1 MKDIMLKII
10 GKQFSGDEAEEQME
24 FVTEGKLY
32 EKNGAT
38 YLIYEESEFSGFP
51 GCKTSLKLTGDT
63 IRLKRIGD
71 GTEYGMEIEFKEGQ
85 RFSSKYDTP
94 YGPIGMEVLTD
105 SVTNDLSPEGYGKIG
120 VKYQVSL
127 GGMAEGRNELNIEV
141 IGDQGVLSETERA

>member
-10 GKQFSGDEAEEQME
+10 GKQFSGDEAEEQIE

-38 YLIYEESEFSGFP
+38 YLIYEESEFSGSP
-51 GCKTSLKLTGDT
+51 GCKTSLKLKGDT

-141 IGDQGVLSETERA
+141 IGDRSVLSDTERT

>member
-141 IGDQGVLSETERA
+141 IGDQRVLSETERT

>member
-51 GCKTSLKLTGDT
+51 GCKTSLKLKGDT

-141 IGDQGVLSETERA
+141 IGDQGGLSDTERT

>member
-1 MKDIMLKII
+1 MLKII

-51 GCKTSLKLTGDT
+51 GCKTSLKLKGDT

-141 IGDQGVLSETERA
+141 IGDQGVLSETERT

>member
-51 GCKTSLKLTGDT
+51 GCKTSLKLKGDT

-105 SVTNDLSPEGYGKIG
+105 SVTNNLSPEGYGKIG

-141 IGDQGVLSETERA
+141 IRDQGVLSETERT

>member
-51 GCKTSLKLTGDT
+51 GCKTSLKLKGDT

-94 YGPIGMEVLTD
+94 YGPIGMEILTD

-141 IGDQGVLSETERA
+141 IGDQGVLSETERT

>member
-32 EKNGAT
+32 KKNGAT

-51 GCKTSLKLTGDT
+51 GCKTSLKLKGDT

-141 IGDQGVLSETERA
+141 IGDQGVLSETERT

>member
-51 GCKTSLKLTGDT
+51 GCKTSLKLKGDT

-94 YGPIGMEVLTD
+94 YGPRGMEVRTD

-141 IGDQGVLSETERA
+141 IGDQGVLSETERT

>member
-51 GCKTSLKLTGDT
+51 GCKTSLKLKGDT

-141 IGDQGVLSETERA
+141 IGDQRVLSETERT

>member
-51 GCKTSLKLTGDT
+51 GCKTSLKLKGDT

-141 IGDQGVLSETERA
+141 IGDQGVLSDTERT

>member
-94 YGPIGMEVLTD
+94 YGPISMEVLTD

-141 IGDQGVLSETERA
+141 IGDQGVLSETERT

>member
-51 GCKTSLKLTGDT
+51 GCKTRLKLTGDT

-141 IGDQGVLSETERA
+141 IGDQGVLSETERT

>member
-51 GCKTSLKLTGDT
+51 GCRTSLKLKGDT

-141 IGDQGVLSETERA
+141 IGDQGVLSETERT

>member
-51 GCKTSLKLTGDT
+51 GCKTSLKLKGDT

-85 RFSSKYDTP
+85 RFSSKYDPP

-141 IGDQGVLSETERA
+141 IGDRSVLSDTERT

>member
-1 MKDIMLKII
+1 MLKII

-141 IGDQGVLSETERA
+141 IGDQGVLSEIERT

>member
-51 GCKTSLKLTGDT
+51 GCKTSLKLKGDT

-141 IGDQGVLSETERA
+141 IGDWSVLSDTERT

>member
-51 GCKTSLKLTGDT
+51 GCKTSLKLKGDT

-120 VKYQVSL
+120 GKYQVSL

-141 IGDQGVLSETERA
+141 IGDRSVLSDTERT

>member
-51 GCKTSLKLTGDT
+51 GCKTSLELKGDT

-141 IGDQGVLSETERA
+141 IGDQGVLSETERT

>member
-141 IGDQGVLSETERA
+141 IGDQGVLSEIERT

>member
-51 GCKTSLKLTGDT
+51 GCKTSLKLKGDT

-141 IGDQGVLSETERA
+141 IGDRSVSSDTERT

>member
-51 GCKTSLKLTGDT
+51 GCKTSLKLKGDT

-141 IGDQGVLSETERA
+141 IGDRSVLSDTERT

>member
-71 GTEYGMEIEFKEGQ
+71 GTEYGMEIEFKKGQ

-141 IGDQGVLSETERA
+141 IGDQGVLSETERT

>member
-141 IGDQGVLSETERA
+141 IGDRSVLSDTERT